1 LISDGP
7 DTSTAARGRTTP
19 TTWCCAPY
27 ALPSTRGA
35 LGSENRAGRR
45 RTIVST
51 SSPSESHP
59 MNQVEDRAV
68 VDVLEQR
75 RRWR

>member
-1 LISDGP
+1 VAGSGV
-7 DTSTAARGRTTP
+7 AEHRGT
-19 TTWCCAPY
+19 
-27 ALPSTRGA
+27 

-45 RTIVST
+45 RTIIST